1 MRRLRPWIVASLLC
15 TASTAWG
22 HPDIEE
28 AKKAFARGEFKLAL
42 LRLEKAERAP
52 DRTDEETVELHW
64 YRGAALHRLG
74 DKAAGNK
81 SFDVLLASRPLHE
94 PDKYE
99 VAPDLRS
106 AFAARASAYDA
117 QYGVRL
123 GAPTL
128 RGDVLVV
135 TVEKNADRVAGL
147 KVFSRVRGDQ
157 AYQPATWPVDGG
169 QASGPVG
176 SLAVWQRLE
185 RAGTLEVTLEAIND
199 QGAPVARLGDAVN
212 PVPLVVIPEAARRV
226 LDAMTAGNA
235 PAPQAAPAPAPET
248 SGVTAPTPDT
258 AAPASSPLRLPLL
271 GGGGAALA
279 AGGVALLITLAT
291 VVGALGSWGAFVGT
305 WYTLSNSVGV
315 QAGPNYATLTRIYQY
330 SLWPAVLLSG
340 VGGLLLVLTL
350 VAGGAGGALVAA
362 AFVVD

>member
-1 MRRLRPWIVASLLC
+1 MRRLRPWIVACLLC

-22 HPDIEE
+22 HPDIDE

-52 DRTDEETVELHW
+52 DRSEEETVELYW

-74 DKAAGNK
+74 EKTAANK

-117 QYGVRL
+117 QFGVRL
-123 GAPTL
+123 GAPAL

-135 TVEKNADRVAGL
+135 TVEKNADRVAAL

-157 AYQPATWPVDGG
+157 AYQPATWRVEGG

-176 SLAVWQRLE
+176 NQAVWERLE
-185 RAGTLEVTLEAIND
+185 RAGTLEVTMEAIND
-199 QGAPVARLGDAVN
+199 RGAPVARLGDAVN
-212 PVPLVVIPEAARRV
+212 PKPLEVTPAAARSV
-226 LDAMTAGNA
+226 LDALTALNA
-235 PAPQAAPAPAPET
+235 PAPQPATETTGTAAA
-248 SGVTAPTPDT
+248 PDT
-258 AAPASSPLRLPLL
+258 AAPASSPLRMPLL

-279 AGGVALLITLAT
+279 AGGVALLITLLT

-305 WYTLSNSVGV
+305 WYALSNRVGV
-315 QAGPNYATLTRIYQY
+315 QAGSNYATLTRIYQY

-340 VGGLLLVLTL
+340 AGGLLLLLTL
-350 VAGGAGGALVAA
+350 AAGGAGGALLAA